1 MPSKDEMLK
10 AQHVAIEKL
19 QKEKQDQA
27 NEFGI
32 MQMQNYEYRTMIL
45 QLLQVLETIDEADDL
60 LDYEYSRFV
69 QVKVSET
76 LNQYGHA
83 STFVHQT
90 DPEPLEET
98 RDKHDD

>member
-1 MPSKDEMLK
+1 MASKDEMLK
-10 AQHVAIEKL
+10 AQHVAIERL

-60 LDYEYSRFV
+60 PVYDYSRFV
-69 QVKVSET
+69 RSKVRDT

-83 STFVHQT
+83 STFIHQT
-90 DPEPLEET
+90 DPEPLEAVKD
-98 RDKHDD
+98 RDDE